1 MNLRGRDQKGQ
12 MKADEIRKSLLEG
25 VAQLLY
31 KRRSGTFELQDSN
44 GNELQRVL
52 SPTGEKLRKE
62 IPLFEKKDSVE
73 IYKVTSYDL
82 VGVKK

>member
-1 MNLRGRDQKGQ
+1 MNLRGRNQKGQ
-12 MKADEIRKSLLEG
+12 MKAEEIKNTLLSG
-25 VAQLLY
+25 QTQLLY

-73 IYKVTSYDL
+73 VYKVTPYDL